1 MGAAARAAPR
11 ARQHTAPWRALS
23 RFLCT
28 QGPEGSALAVLD
40 KPEAQEPVAAAADA
54 APAVMEAAPAAPPA
68 PVLPTFYEAMSFSG
82 YAPETVRKA

>member
-1 MGAAARAAPR
+1 
-11 ARQHTAPWRALS
+11 
-23 RFLCT
+23 
-28 QGPEGSALAVLD
+28 LAVLD